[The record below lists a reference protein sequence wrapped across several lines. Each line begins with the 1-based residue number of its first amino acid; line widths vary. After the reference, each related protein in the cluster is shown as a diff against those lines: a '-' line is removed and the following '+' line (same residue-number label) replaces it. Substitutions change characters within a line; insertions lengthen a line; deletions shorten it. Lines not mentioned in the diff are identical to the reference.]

1 MPTEQKGGKQKRYG
15 PKMSNPRITISKERR
30 NCGPL
35 GRYIQWKRWLEDSK
49 KFDRPT
55 VMPKVRYASR
65 I

>member
-1 MPTEQKGGKQKRYG
+1 MPTQQTGGKQKRYG
-15 PKMSNPRITISKERR
+15 PKMANPRITISKERR

-35 GRYIQWKRWLEDSK
+35 GRYIQYKRWLEDSK
-49 KFDRPT
+49 RFDRPT